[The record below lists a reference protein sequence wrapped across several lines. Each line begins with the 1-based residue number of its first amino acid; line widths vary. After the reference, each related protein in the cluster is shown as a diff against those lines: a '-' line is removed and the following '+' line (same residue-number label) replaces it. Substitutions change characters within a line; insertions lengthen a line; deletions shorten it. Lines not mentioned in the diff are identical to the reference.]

1 MKDIKLVALDL
12 DGTLF
17 DNSSR
22 ISERNLT
29 AIRSITDKGIHVVI
43 STGRPFEGIPFDQ
56 IKGTGINYAITANG
70 SGIYEISTGKCLYEN
85 AMDEEL
91 VTPILNFLLTRDI
104 HMDAFIGGKGYTP
117 VQCVE
122 TAQKLTVPS
131 SIKNYI
137 ITTRTR
143 LDNILQFIHENQLKV
158 QKMTLNFYPAADGTL
173 IDRETVRKFLVSN
186 PSITTV
192 CGGYNNL
199 EFTRADANK
208 GVGLR
213 KLAEILGVNPDA
225 TMAIGDTEND
235 LAIIEAAGIGVAMGN
250 ATDAVKARADYVT
263 TTNTKDGVAA
273 AIEHFILLFHS
284 QRNNPI
290 FFFKDAMTASTCRRS
305 VSLPM
310 VKRTLPGA

>member
-22 ISERNLT
+22 ISKRNLT

-56 IKGTGINYAITANG
+56 IKGTGINYAIPANG

-273 AIEHFILLFHS
+273 AIEHFIL
-284 QRNNPI
+284 
-290 FFFKDAMTASTCRRS
+290 
-305 VSLPM
+305 
-310 VKRTLPGA
+310 

>member
-22 ISERNLT
+22 ISKRNLT

-117 VQCVE
+117 IQCVE

-158 QKMTLNFYPAADGTL
+158 QKMTLNFYPAADGAL

-273 AIEHFILLFHS
+273 AIEHFIL
-284 QRNNPI
+284 
-290 FFFKDAMTASTCRRS
+290 
-305 VSLPM
+305 
-310 VKRTLPGA
+310 

>member
-17 DNSSR
+17 DNSSH

-56 IKGTGINYAITANG
+56 IKGTGINYAITAHG

-199 EFTRADANK
+199 EFTRANANK

-273 AIEHFILLFHS
+273 AIEHFIL
-284 QRNNPI
+284 
-290 FFFKDAMTASTCRRS
+290 
-305 VSLPM
+305 
-310 VKRTLPGA
+310 

>member
-91 VTPILNFLLTRDI
+91 VTPVLNFLLTRDI

-117 VQCVE
+117 IQCVE

-273 AIEHFILLFHS
+273 AIEHFIL
-284 QRNNPI
+284 
-290 FFFKDAMTASTCRRS
+290 
-305 VSLPM
+305 
-310 VKRTLPGA
+310 

>member
-17 DNSSR
+17 DNSSH

-117 VQCVE
+117 IQCVE

-143 LDNILQFIHENQLKV
+143 LDNILQFIHENQLKA

-173 IDRETVRKFLVSN
+173 IDREIVRKFLVSN

-273 AIEHFILLFHS
+273 AIEHFIL
-284 QRNNPI
+284 
-290 FFFKDAMTASTCRRS
+290 
-305 VSLPM
+305 
-310 VKRTLPGA
+310 

>member
-22 ISERNLT
+22 ISKLNLT

-273 AIEHFILLFHS
+273 AIEHFIL
-284 QRNNPI
+284 
-290 FFFKDAMTASTCRRS
+290 
-305 VSLPM
+305 
-310 VKRTLPGA
+310 

>member
-17 DNSSR
+17 DNSSH

-213 KLAEILGVNPDA
+213 KLAEILGVNQDA

-273 AIEHFILLFHS
+273 AIEHFIL
-284 QRNNPI
+284 
-290 FFFKDAMTASTCRRS
+290 
-305 VSLPM
+305 
-310 VKRTLPGA
+310 

>member
-22 ISERNLT
+22 ISKRNLT

-104 HMDAFIGGKGYTP
+104 HMDAFIGGKVYTP
-117 VQCVE
+117 IQCVE

-273 AIEHFILLFHS
+273 AIEHFIL
-284 QRNNPI
+284 
-290 FFFKDAMTASTCRRS
+290 
-305 VSLPM
+305 
-310 VKRTLPGA
+310 

>member
-17 DNSSR
+17 DNSSH

-91 VTPILNFLLTRDI
+91 VTPILNFLLKRDI

-273 AIEHFILLFHS
+273 AIEHFIL
-284 QRNNPI
+284 
-290 FFFKDAMTASTCRRS
+290 
-305 VSLPM
+305 
-310 VKRTLPGA
+310 

>member
-22 ISERNLT
+22 ISKRNLT

-70 SGIYEISTGKCLYEN
+70 SGIYEISTGKCLDEN

-117 VQCVE
+117 IQCVE

-273 AIEHFILLFHS
+273 AIEHFIL
-284 QRNNPI
+284 
-290 FFFKDAMTASTCRRS
+290 
-305 VSLPM
+305 
-310 VKRTLPGA
+310 

>member
-1 MKDIKLVALDL
+1 MKLVALDL

-22 ISERNLT
+22 ISKRNLT

-273 AIEHFILLFHS
+273 AIEHFIL
-284 QRNNPI
+284 
-290 FFFKDAMTASTCRRS
+290 
-305 VSLPM
+305 
-310 VKRTLPGA
+310 

>member
-17 DNSSR
+17 DNSSH

-273 AIEHFILLFHS
+273 AIEYFIL
-284 QRNNPI
+284 
-290 FFFKDAMTASTCRRS
+290 
-305 VSLPM
+305 
-310 VKRTLPGA
+310 

>member
-22 ISERNLT
+22 ISKRNLT

-117 VQCVE
+117 IQCVE

-273 AIEHFILLFHS
+273 VIEHFIL
-284 QRNNPI
+284 
-290 FFFKDAMTASTCRRS
+290 
-305 VSLPM
+305 
-310 VKRTLPGA
+310 

>member
-117 VQCVE
+117 IQCVE

-158 QKMTLNFYPAADGTL
+158 QEMTLNFYPAADGTL

-273 AIEHFILLFHS
+273 AIEHFIL
-284 QRNNPI
+284 
-290 FFFKDAMTASTCRRS
+290 
-305 VSLPM
+305 
-310 VKRTLPGA
+310 

>member
-22 ISERNLT
+22 ISKRNLT

-117 VQCVE
+117 IQCVE

-199 EFTRADANK
+199 EFTCADANK

-273 AIEHFILLFHS
+273 AIEHFIL
-284 QRNNPI
+284 
-290 FFFKDAMTASTCRRS
+290 
-305 VSLPM
+305 
-310 VKRTLPGA
+310 

>member
-143 LDNILQFIHENQLKV
+143 LDNILQFINENQLKV

-273 AIEHFILLFHS
+273 AIEHFIL
-284 QRNNPI
+284 
-290 FFFKDAMTASTCRRS
+290 
-305 VSLPM
+305 
-310 VKRTLPGA
+310 

>member
-22 ISERNLT
+22 ISKRNLT

-117 VQCVE
+117 IQCVE

-143 LDNILQFIHENQLKV
+143 LDNILLFIHENQLKV

-273 AIEHFILLFHS
+273 AIEHFIL
-284 QRNNPI
+284 
-290 FFFKDAMTASTCRRS
+290 
-305 VSLPM
+305 
-310 VKRTLPGA
+310 

>member
-17 DNSSR
+17 DNSSH

-117 VQCVE
+117 VQYVE

-273 AIEHFILLFHS
+273 AIEHFIL
-284 QRNNPI
+284 
-290 FFFKDAMTASTCRRS
+290 
-305 VSLPM
+305 
-310 VKRTLPGA
+310 

>member
-22 ISERNLT
+22 ISKRNLT

-143 LDNILQFIHENQLKV
+143 LDNILQCIHENQLKV

-273 AIEHFILLFHS
+273 AIEHFIL
-284 QRNNPI
+284 
-290 FFFKDAMTASTCRRS
+290 
-305 VSLPM
+305 
-310 VKRTLPGA
+310 

>member
-17 DNSSR
+17 DNSSH

-85 AMDEEL
+85 AMGEEL

-273 AIEHFILLFHS
+273 AIEHFIL
-284 QRNNPI
+284 
-290 FFFKDAMTASTCRRS
+290 
-305 VSLPM
+305 
-310 VKRTLPGA
+310 

>member
-17 DNSSR
+17 DNSSH

-273 AIEHFILLFHS
+273 AIEHLIL
-284 QRNNPI
+284 
-290 FFFKDAMTASTCRRS
+290 
-305 VSLPM
+305 
-310 VKRTLPGA
+310 

>member
-17 DNSSR
+17 DNSR
-22 ISERNLT
+22 HISERNLT

-273 AIEHFILLFHS
+273 AIEHFIL
-284 QRNNPI
+284 
-290 FFFKDAMTASTCRRS
+290 
-305 VSLPM
+305 
-310 VKRTLPGA
+310 

>member
-17 DNSSR
+17 DNSSH

-213 KLAEILGVNPDA
+213 KLAEILGVNPDD

-273 AIEHFILLFHS
+273 AIEHFIL
-284 QRNNPI
+284 
-290 FFFKDAMTASTCRRS
+290 
-305 VSLPM
+305 
-310 VKRTLPGA
+310 

>member
-1 MKDIKLVALDL
+1 MKDIKLVTLDL

-273 AIEHFILLFHS
+273 AIEHFIL
-284 QRNNPI
+284 
-290 FFFKDAMTASTCRRS
+290 
-305 VSLPM
+305 
-310 VKRTLPGA
+310 

>member
-117 VQCVE
+117 IQCVE

-158 QKMTLNFYPAADGTL
+158 QKMTLNFYPATDGTL

-273 AIEHFILLFHS
+273 AIEHFIL
-284 QRNNPI
+284 
-290 FFFKDAMTASTCRRS
+290 
-305 VSLPM
+305 
-310 VKRTLPGA
+310 

>member
-1 MKDIKLVALDL
+1 MNIKLVALDL

-17 DNSSR
+17 DNSSH

-186 PSITTV
+186 PAITTV

-273 AIEHFILLFHS
+273 AIEHFIL
-284 QRNNPI
+284 
-290 FFFKDAMTASTCRRS
+290 
-305 VSLPM
+305 
-310 VKRTLPGA
+310 

>member
-17 DNSSR
+17 DNSSH

-117 VQCVE
+117 IQCVE

-213 KLAEILGVNPDA
+213 KLAEILGVNLDA

-273 AIEHFILLFHS
+273 AIEHFIL
-284 QRNNPI
+284 
-290 FFFKDAMTASTCRRS
+290 
-305 VSLPM
+305 
-310 VKRTLPGA
+310 

>member
-22 ISERNLT
+22 ISKRNLT

-213 KLAEILGVNPDA
+213 KLAEILGVDPDA

-273 AIEHFILLFHS
+273 AIEHFIL
-284 QRNNPI
+284 
-290 FFFKDAMTASTCRRS
+290 
-305 VSLPM
+305 
-310 VKRTLPGA
+310 

>member
-22 ISERNLT
+22 ISKRNLT

-117 VQCVE
+117 IQCVE

-213 KLAEILGVNPDA
+213 KLAEILDVNPDA

-273 AIEHFILLFHS
+273 AIEHFIL
-284 QRNNPI
+284 
-290 FFFKDAMTASTCRRS
+290 
-305 VSLPM
+305 
-310 VKRTLPGA
+310 

>member
-22 ISERNLT
+22 ISKRNLT

-137 ITTRTR
+137 IPPRTR

-273 AIEHFILLFHS
+273 AIEHFIL
-284 QRNNPI
+284 
-290 FFFKDAMTASTCRRS
+290 
-305 VSLPM
+305 
-310 VKRTLPGA
+310 

>member
-17 DNSSR
+17 DNSSH

-29 AIRSITDKGIHVVI
+29 AIRNITDKGIHVVI

-250 ATDAVKARADYVT
+250 ATDAVKAKADYVT
-263 TTNTKDGVAA
+263 TSNTEDGVAA
-273 AIEHFILLFHS
+273 AIEHFIL
-284 QRNNPI
+284 
-290 FFFKDAMTASTCRRS
+290 
-305 VSLPM
+305 
-310 VKRTLPGA
+310 

>member
-22 ISERNLT
+22 ISKRNLT

-225 TMAIGDTEND
+225 TMTIGDTEND

-273 AIEHFILLFHS
+273 AIEHFIL
-284 QRNNPI
+284 
-290 FFFKDAMTASTCRRS
+290 
-305 VSLPM
+305 
-310 VKRTLPGA
+310 

>member
-22 ISERNLT
+22 ISKRNLT
-29 AIRSITDKGIHVVI
+29 AIRSITGKGIHVVI

-117 VQCVE
+117 IQCVE

-273 AIEHFILLFHS
+273 AIEHFIL
-284 QRNNPI
+284 
-290 FFFKDAMTASTCRRS
+290 
-305 VSLPM
+305 
-310 VKRTLPGA
+310 

>member
-12 DGTLF
+12 DGTLL

-22 ISERNLT
+22 ISKRNLT

-117 VQCVE
+117 IQCVE

-273 AIEHFILLFHS
+273 AIEHFIL
-284 QRNNPI
+284 
-290 FFFKDAMTASTCRRS
+290 
-305 VSLPM
+305 
-310 VKRTLPGA
+310 

>member
-22 ISERNLT
+22 ISKRNLT

-70 SGIYEISTGKCLYEN
+70 SGIYEISTGQCLYEN

-117 VQCVE
+117 IQCVE

-273 AIEHFILLFHS
+273 AIEHFIL
-284 QRNNPI
+284 
-290 FFFKDAMTASTCRRS
+290 
-305 VSLPM
+305 
-310 VKRTLPGA
+310 

>member
-235 LAIIEAAGIGVAMGN
+235 LAIIEAAGIGVAMEN

-273 AIEHFILLFHS
+273 AIEHFIL
-284 QRNNPI
+284 
-290 FFFKDAMTASTCRRS
+290 
-305 VSLPM
+305 
-310 VKRTLPGA
+310 